1 MTYQI
6 NEAIIGY
13 PGNTLLD
20 RVSMEIRN
28 TEKIAIVGRNGC
40 GKTTLLKVIAG
51 QLETDNLDS
60 DEAFFIRADGSPSI
74 GYLEQISFAQEDIT
88 VEEELLSVYQEAF
101 RIKARMEELEKKME
115 TDASETILNEYDKLT
130 LRFEKSGGYTY
141 QTDIQQIFTKFGF
154 RIEDLQKP
162 ISNFS
167 GGQKTKIAFVELLLS
182 KPDIMLLDEPTNHL
196 DMATIEWLEGYLKGY
211 PRAVVIV
218 SHDRLFLDHVID
230 VTYEIEYKKMKRYVG
245 NYSAFVK
252 RKQLDYEKQCK
263 DYEEQQKEI
272 ERLTT
277 WIEKWKNTPTKVSM
291 TRSKRMQIEHMVKI
305 PKPMRFDE
313 RKFHTHFLPHKESAT
328 EVLNV
333 KDLKIGYDHVLSE
346 VSFNLRKGERLAII
360 GENGKGKSTL
370 LKTIV
375 GQIASLGGEIRF
387 GRDVEWV
394 YFDQELLNLDE
405 SKTIIEEFWDAY
417 PTLNRTEVRTILGN
431 FLFTE
436 EEVFQPLSQLSGGE
450 KVRLS
455 LAKVMKRQ
463 ANLIILDEPTNHLD
477 MACKDALEE
486 MLHEYKGTLLFVSHD
501 RYFINSIADSL
512 LVFETDGVKYY
523 PYNYEHYLEKK
534 NEYKTIEAMKCADG
548 ISNSMEYQKGDN
560 FRKENSGK
568 EKEKRLRK
576 LQKVEEMIAEQE
588 RIVNKWKL
596 KYTDP
601 EIASDFEKLGEF
613 DEIIRVEEEKLES
626 LLMEWAGL
634 ISEE

>member
-60 DEAFFIRADGSPSI
+60 DEAFFIRADGSPVI
-74 GYLEQISFAQEDIT
+74 GYLEQISFAKEDIT

-101 RIKARMEELEKKME
+101 RLKARMEELEKKME
-115 TDASETILNEYDKLT
+115 TDASETVLNEYDKLS

-141 QTDIQQIFTKFGF
+141 QTEIQQIFTKFGF
-154 RIEDLQKP
+154 CIEDLQKP
-162 ISNFS
+162 ICNFS

-211 PRAVVIV
+211 PSAVVIV

-277 WIEKWKNTPTKVSM
+277 WIEKWKNTPTKVSL

-305 PKPMRFDE
+305 PKPMRFDQ
-313 RKFHTHFLPHKESAT
+313 RKFHTHFLPHKESAC

-333 KDLKIGYDHVLSE
+333 RDLKIGYKDVLSE
-346 VSFNLRKGERLAII
+346 VSFNLHKGERLAII

-387 GRDVEWV
+387 GRDVAWV

-417 PTLNRTEVRTILGN
+417 PTLNRTEIRTILGN

-436 EEVFQPLSQLSGGE
+436 EDVFQPLSQLSGGE

-486 MLHEYKGTLLFVSHD
+486 MLHDYKGTLLFVSHD

-512 LVFETDGVKYY
+512 LVFETEGVKYY
-523 PYNYEHYLEKK
+523 PYNYERYLEKK
-534 NEYKTIEAMKCADG
+534 NENKTIEPLKTVDG
-548 ISNSMEYQKGDN
+548 IVDSMEHQKGDSQ
-560 FRKENSGK
+560 RKEKEGK

-576 LQKVEEMIAEQE
+576 LQQIEEKIAEQE
-588 RIVNKWKL
+588 KVVNKWKI

-613 DEIIRVEEEKLES
+613 DELIRIEEEKLEE

-634 ISEE
+634 VS